1 MYLSNASLSEL
12 QREAEYTNNELALR
26 ILNLVEEDYEKR
38 LEESQAN
45 ERDVN
50 DEIREYAVDS
60 LNDLGNFIA
69 CLIVD
74 IREGKGGKMA
84 SHKAAT
90 SFQQCA
96 EDNIDAD
103 SYEVLS
109 PMINKIVKACH

>member
-12 QREAEYTNNELALR
+12 QREAEYTDNELALH
-26 ILNLVEEDYEKR
+26 ILNLVEEEHQKH
-38 LEESQAN
+38 LKESQAN

-50 DEIREYAVDS
+50 DEIREYAVEA

-69 CLIVD
+69 CLIID
-74 IREGKGGKMA
+74 IREGKGGKIA
-84 SHKAAT
+84 SRKAAT

-103 SYEVLS
+103 SYELLS
-109 PMINKIVKACH
+109 PMINKIVKACY